1 MSVPV
6 LSSRDRA
13 RQARRGAILEAA
25 EAVFSER
32 GYAGATMAEIAAR
45 SGYSAGNLYNL
56 FESKEDLF
64 SEVLNTTGALLVTRI
79 ASVHAAEL
87 SFAELLPRILREIF
101 AFVEEHRGF
110 IAIYLEV
117 TLATHWDPDR
127 FGERFVAVRTALED
141 ELEKILGPAIA
152 RGEAPPIAAT
162 VASAIVI
169 GAIHRYVAR
178 WVQENRSS
186 EELWR
191 DAAEL
196 CRALCAAL
204 RIEPLPQIETIL
216 KPTQS
221 SVRRSVLES
230 VKNSV
235 EQSR

>member
-196 CRALCAAL
+196 CNSLCAAL
-204 RIEPLPQIETIL
+204 QIKPSASTEAILQSTQKQVGSNVSRMAKVAREP
-216 KPTQS
+216 
-221 SVRRSVLES
+221 
-230 VKNSV
+230 
-235 EQSR
+235 SR

>member
-64 SEVLNTTGALLVTRI
+64 GEVLNTTGALLVTRI

-141 ELEKILGPAIA
+141 ELEKNLGPAIA

-178 WVQENRSS
+178 WVQESRSS

-235 EQSR
+235 ERSR